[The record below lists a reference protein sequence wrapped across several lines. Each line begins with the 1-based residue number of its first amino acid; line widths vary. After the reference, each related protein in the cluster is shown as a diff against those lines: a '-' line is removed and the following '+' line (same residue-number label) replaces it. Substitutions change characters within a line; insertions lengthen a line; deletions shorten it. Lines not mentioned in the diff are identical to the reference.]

1 MKVSTR
7 TRYGIRAV
15 VELARMEGQTPLQL
29 RVIGEREEISVKYL
43 EQLMAVLKAGGLVR
57 SVRGAKGGYVLAR
70 PADQIRM
77 DEVYRCLE
85 GPLVTVECI
94 EDPEACKRVADCAAR
109 ELWVKVE
116 QAVHEVLASTTVADI
131 AEKANEV
138 SEKQQGQEDQSS

>member
-15 VELARMEGQTPLQL
+15 VELARQEGQNPLQL

-43 EQLMAVLKAGGLVR
+43 EQLMAVLKAAGLVR

-70 PADQIRM
+70 PADQIKM

-85 GPLVTVECI
+85 GPVVTVECI
-94 EDPEACKRVADCAAR
+94 EDPEACKRVVDCAAR
-109 ELWVKVE
+109 DLWINVE
-116 QAVHEVLASTTVADI
+116 KAIHEVLESTTLADI
-131 AEKANEV
+131 ATKAQEV
-138 SEKQQGQEDQSS
+138 AARQQEQGQGS

>member
-1 MKVSTR
+1 MRVSTR

-15 VELARMEGQTPLQL
+15 VELARQEGQSPLQL

-43 EQLMAVLKAGGLVR
+43 EQLMAVLKAAGLVR

-85 GPLVTVECI
+85 GPVATVECI
-94 EDPEACKRVADCAAR
+94 EDPKACKRVEDCEAR

-116 QAVHEVLASTTVADI
+116 TAIHQVLASTTLADI
-131 AEKANEV
+131 AAKAREV
-138 SEKQQGQEDQSS
+138 AEHQDQGS